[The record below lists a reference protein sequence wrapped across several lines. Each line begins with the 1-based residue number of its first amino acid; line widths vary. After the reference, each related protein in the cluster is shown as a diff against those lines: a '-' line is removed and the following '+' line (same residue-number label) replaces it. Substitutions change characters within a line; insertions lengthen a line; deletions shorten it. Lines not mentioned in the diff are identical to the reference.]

1 MKDNLDNIFENF
13 EENNIFKNKA
23 VLQSKYQPADIL
35 YRDEQIKQIAL
46 ILGPTLRG

>member
-1 MKDNLDNIFENF
+1 MKNNLDNIFGNF
-13 EENNIFKNKA
+13 EANNIFKNKE
-23 VLQSKYQPADIL
+23 VLQSKYQPEEIP